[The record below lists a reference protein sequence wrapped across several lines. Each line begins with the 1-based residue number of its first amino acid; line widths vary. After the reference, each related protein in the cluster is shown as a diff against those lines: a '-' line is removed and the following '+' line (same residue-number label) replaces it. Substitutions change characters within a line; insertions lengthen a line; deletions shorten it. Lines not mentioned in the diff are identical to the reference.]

1 MGMHSQKELFVSQR
15 GKSARLSVLHAV
27 AGSLAVLAGFTRR
40 APGWCQDHGLRRTG
54 GPPAE
59 HVQPGRGPAR
69 TNLTFASLVAREWL
83 RRRLPAQAARPG
95 GTARAGTAG
104 VLPVP
109 SGPAR
114 WPGGAGWTGAAE
126 RAAESEEAAEPGWA
140 ADPEW
145 AAEPAEVGD
154 REQPA
159 AWGKRA

>member
-1 MGMHSQKELFVSQR
+1 MQSR
-15 GKSARLSVLHAV
+15 GRLPCSPGSPAVPLAGARIMACGGPAGRRRSTSSPV
-27 AGSLAVLAGFTRR
+27 AGR
-40 APGWCQDHGLRRTG
+40 
-54 GPPAE
+54 
-59 HVQPGRGPAR
+59 R